1 MDTPK
6 AIIIS
11 AVIISI
17 SIFLASGIYE
27 FSSPNAAITH
37 RYNKITGS
45 IDFCI
50 MGEGCVSSSEVD

>member
-6 AIIIS
+6 AIIIA

-50 MGEGCVSSSEVD
+50 MGEGCVSSSEVE

>member
-6 AIIIS
+6 AIIIA